1 MTAAGLPLRDGA
13 ALDGVALDGAALDGA
28 LLDAHA
34 RGDRAALVGLYAEA
48 ADRAD
53 EARAAAFFLT
63 QAYVFALETGDA
75 RAPALRARLVELGSE
90 RDAAAQFSAA
100 EAPSASAI
108 AGRMRLSSTSG
119 VIGPAKRS
127 TTVPS
132 PSMT

>member
-1 MTAAGLPLRDGA
+1 MTAAALS
-13 ALDGVALDGAALDGA
+13 ALDGP

-34 RGDRAALVGLYAEA
+34 RGDRAALVGFYAEA
-48 ADRAD
+48 ADLSRD
-53 EARAAAFFLT
+53 SRAAAFYLT
-63 QAYVFALETGDA
+63 QAYLFALETGDG
-75 RAPALRARLVELGSE
+75 RAGTLRARLVELGSE
-90 RDAAAQFSAA
+90 RGPAPQFSAA
-100 EAPSASAI
+100 EAPAASSI

>member
-1 MTAAGLPLRDGA
+1 MTAA
-13 ALDGVALDGAALDGA
+13 ALSALDGA

-34 RGDRAALVGLYAEA
+34 RGDRPALVTLYAEA
-48 ADRAD
+48 AELAD
-53 EARAAAFFLT
+53 DTRAAAFYLT
-63 QAYVFALETGDA
+63 QAYVFALESGDG
-75 RAPALRARLVELGSE
+75 RAGALRARLVELGSE
-90 RDAAAQFSAA
+90 RDNARGTGAQFSAA
-100 EAPSASAI
+100 EAPAASSM